1 MPGSMLFELPIMRV
15 KTYSITLFAL
25 VFIAVSCGGSGSV
38 TLRVFAASSLTEA
51 FKDISLAFEAAN
63 SDVIVDLDFS
73 GSQRLRS
80 QVEFG
85 AKADVFA
92 SADSFQT
99 DLLLTASLIPRAPT
113 DFASNPLVVIAMANG
128 PVRKISDLA
137 KPGVRVVLGQENVPV
152 GSYSRQVLENVSS
165 DADLGFGGGFKDAV
179 LANLAS
185 AEPNVNYVFQKVV
198 LGEVDA
204 GIVYETYIDN
214 DAEIRA
220 NGVIFIPIPAAAN
233 VSANYSIAVLG
244 DAPEPGLAQ
253 EFVGFVLSEAGQ
265 RILRDHGFRSP

>member
-1 MPGSMLFELPIMRV
+1 MLFELPIMRV

-92 SADSFQT
+92 SADSIQT
-99 DLLLTASLIPRAPT
+99 DLLLAASLIPGAPT
-113 DFASNPLVVIAMANG
+113 DFASNALVVIAMANG

-152 GSYSRQVLENVSS
+152 GSYSRQVLENVSL

-265 RILRDHGFRSP
+265 RILSDHGFRSP